1 MCFYRVQY
9 YRVLFSLYKTSVLGF
24 WGGWHLHSLQWGKL
38 IWDNCFKLET
48 GIKLISRHH
57 STSKFSPF
65 TPGLLPSTQRIKIPT
80 PSRERGGGTKKKT
93 LKKNKGMTCAYVIPR
108 CPLNV
113 FTWVTKRQVHTQDM
127 EFGKCQDFT
136 ILSLRDVLSSKLG
149 DEYATHLPS
158 PSFLSVRI
166 RWPGGFCP
174 TAVPTLRFKTNWI
187 LLFLLNPHR
196 SCQTQNLSN

>member
-80 PSRERGGGTKKKT
+80 PSRERGGGDKKKNI
-93 LKKNKGMTCAYVIPR
+93 KKKQGNDLCLCDPQMSVEC
-108 CPLNV
+108 
-113 FTWVTKRQVHTQDM
+113 VH
-127 EFGKCQDFT
+127 
-136 ILSLRDVLSSKLG
+136 LSHQTPSSHSRHGIWKMSGL
-149 DEYATHLPS
+149 YYLISSRRP
-158 PSFLSVRI
+158 I
-166 RWPGGFCP
+166 
-174 TAVPTLRFKTNWI
+174 
-187 LLFLLNPHR
+187 
-196 SCQTQNLSN
+196 